1 MIRAKIR
8 VTGLASAPP
17 SIELVLPPDATVGH
31 MLDTLRTRYPPMK
44 ALWQLDYRQVAVN
57 NKQATGPDQRVAT
70 VDGETAEIRVLVVA
84 PIGGGCQT
92 SLAGSGVLRL
102 C

>member
-1 MIRAKIR
+1 MIRANIR
-8 VTGLASAPP
+8 IIGLASAPP
-17 SIELVLPPDATVGH
+17 SIELVLPPDATVGDL
-31 MLDTLRTRYPPMK
+31 LDNLRASYTPLQ
-44 ALWQLDYRQVAVN
+44 ALWPLDYRQVAVN

-92 SLAGSGVLRL
+92 SLAGSEGQ
-102 C
+102 